1 MECNSGTREGGEE
14 ARRADSMTSP
24 NPIDINSALLIA
36 GLVRLRPPVLHASL
50 PPAALAHLPAKRAA
64 TDPRIIHQAHY
75 PQTQGG
81 RSATAHQPQRT
92 ARQ

>member
-50 PPAALAHLPAKRAA
+50 PRAALAHLPAKRAPW
-64 TDPRIIHQAHY
+64 DPRIIQARY